1 MSEQQTS
8 GAAARTGAAGAG
20 GTDGV
25 DVFGAEL
32 SIADL
37 RRRTGDLSAVAGI
50 RQVVLDNGVE
60 RGVRAIDLRTSAGL
74 ELEVLVDRAFDLG
87 SMRFRG
93 APIGWRSGNGFRHP
107 GLHEH
112 NDEGG
117 LSWLRALDGLLV
129 SGGLD
134 HTLFGGEVDATRYN
148 YPPKQTVTHG
158 LHGRLTAI
166 PARLLEARELERD
179 GRVVLRVVGEVIQ
192 ATAFGEHLR
201 LTRTIELDFDGREV
215 RFDDVVDNLG
225 FDPTPHMFLY
235 HINVGW
241 PFLDEGARF
250 VAPITKHL
258 WQSDSVA
265 EQGTSYRV
273 MPAPIDGFV
282 EQVTEHELVAGDDG
296 RHRVALITAGGERG
310 IELSWEAAG
319 MPHFFEWQNL
329 RSGQYGIGLEPST
342 HHVSG
347 DAASRQDGTA
357 LFLEHGESRSYST
370 TIRVLDGVAETSAAE
385 AAIRAIGDQPE

>member
-1 MSEQQTS
+1 
-8 GAAARTGAAGAG
+8 
-20 GTDGV
+20 
-25 DVFGAEL
+25 
-32 SIADL
+32 
-37 RRRTGDLSAVAGI
+37 
-50 RQVVLDNGVE
+50 
-60 RGVRAIDLRTSAGL
+60 
-74 ELEVLVDRAFDLG
+74 
-87 SMRFRG
+87 
-93 APIGWRSGNGFRHP
+93 
-107 GLHEH
+107 
-112 NDEGG
+112 
-117 LSWLRALDGLLV
+117 
-129 SGGLD
+129 
-134 HTLFGGEVDATRYN
+134 
-148 YPPKQTVTHG
+148 
-158 LHGRLTAI
+158 
-166 PARLLEARELERD
+166 
-179 GRVVLRVVGEVIQ
+179 
-192 ATAFGEHLR
+192 
-201 LTRTIELDFDGREV
+201 V

-250 VAPITKHL
+250 VAPIARHL

-265 EQGTSYRV
+265 EQGASYRV

-282 EQVTEHELVAGDDG
+282 EQVTEHELVVGDDG

-347 DAASRQDGTA
+347 DAASREDGTA

-370 TIRVLDGVAETSAAE
+370 TIRVLDGVAETSAVE